1 MDAQLGQRNWPHTGC
16 HARAELDAPVSRRA
30 ASGGDSDCRV
40 SRCLEQDGSQGDLE
54 RKEEPGDDDVL
65 AAVRLHVGSD
75 CTKTNS
81 AAEVR
86 LFFMLTSKFDRSHK

>member
-1 MDAQLGQRNWPHTGC
+1 MDAQLGQRNWPHTGR

-65 AAVRLHVGSD
+65 AAVRLA
-75 CTKTNS
+75 CW
-81 AAEVR
+81 VR
-86 LFFMLTSKFDRSHK
+86 LYKDQQCCRGQALLHAHFQI

>member
-16 HARAELDAPVSRRA
+16 HARAALDAPVSVRD

-54 RKEEPGDDDVL
+54 RKEELGDDVVF
-65 AAVRLHVGSD
+65 AVALQILITFIKVD
-75 CTKTNS
+75 LFILTKLND
-81 AAEVR
+81 
-86 LFFMLTSKFDRSHK
+86 FN